1 MIKILNHLD
10 FNDALAIAGLRA
22 RISGLTSKID
32 TEIAKTYF
40 LKNTEGKVAFGYY
53 ENNELISWLAIKLH
67 ESKLRGKFWVVSFL
81 FSKKFRNVFS
91 FNNVEI
97 KSLFQQVF
105 VYTEEL
111 GYYDFYYSVGKRVM
125 NVYERQWKK
134 NNFFTVGRYEL
145 TTLAVISS
153 NTKPETELYWVLM
166 NQEFK
171 DDSIVIKKRSLKEH
185 LRNSNL
191 K

>member
-10 FNDALAIAGLRA
+10 FDNALAISNLRD
-22 RISGLTSKID
+22 RIGGLTSNLD
-32 TEIAKTYF
+32 VEIAKTYF
-40 LKNTEGKVAFGYY
+40 LENTEGKVAFGYF
-53 ENNELISWLAIKLH
+53 ENNELVSWLTIKLH
-67 ESKLRGKFWVVSFL
+67 KNKSRGKFWVVSFL

-97 KSLFQQVF
+97 KSLFQKVF

-145 TTLAVISS
+145 TTLAVIPPK
-153 NTKPETELYWVLM
+153 TKPEVDLYWVLM
-166 NQEFK
+166 NRELK
-171 DDSIVIKKRSLKEH
+171 DDSVVIKKRSLKNH
-185 LRNSNL
+185 LRNSN
-191 K
+191 